1 MGLKEYVENKK
12 IQKDAPKYNCGRI
25 YVLYNSNGIVAPFV
39 FNSDGNKI
47 KDIASERIVEIEG
60 FGCEYD
66 KVALQKLYGIDDFSD
81 YHYERLLYAVIEFT
95 NGLNI
100 PGKAF
105 RDVRRHLFV
114 RDDMFRMDALERGPL
129 CDTPASYYELQ
140 PLLTKM
146 DKKIKKAYLEFNEE
160 TESKREIDKN
170 FEF

>member
-1 MGLKEYVENKK
+1 MGLKEYIENKK
-12 IQKDAPKYNCGRI
+12 MQKDAPKYNCGRI
-25 YVLYNSNGIVAPFV
+25 YVLYNSNGIIAPFV

-81 YHYERLLYAVIEFT
+81 YHYERLLYAVTEFT
-95 NGLNI
+95 QGLNI
-100 PGKAF
+100 PGKVF
-105 RDVRRHLFV
+105 GGVRRYLFIH
-114 RDDMFRMDALERGPL
+114 DDMMRSDALERGPL
-129 CDTPASYYELQ
+129 YDTSASYYELL

-146 DKKIKKAYLEFNEE
+146 SKQIKDDYLLFDKE
-160 TESKREIDKN
+160 TKSKREIDKN